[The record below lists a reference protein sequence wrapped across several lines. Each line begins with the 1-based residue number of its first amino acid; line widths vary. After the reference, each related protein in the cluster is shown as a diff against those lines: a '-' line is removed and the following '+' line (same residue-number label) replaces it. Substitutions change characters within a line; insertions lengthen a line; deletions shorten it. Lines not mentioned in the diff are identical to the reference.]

1 VQSKLSSMACDASI
15 PGPSQREADY
25 NMWHMY
31 ERYWQP
37 FGKLLTDMEKEGML
51 VNRCA
56 AVVLCL
62 VCRSPETAFLRQVAS
77 SRLQI
82 GFILYDIKALAIQA
96 MTPEPSPFRRVGS
109 ISLLPSSGRWRTRS
123 RR

>member
-1 VQSKLSSMACDASI
+1 MQSKLSSMACDASI
-15 PGPSQREADY
+15 PGPSQRKADY

-56 AVVLCL
+56 AVVSCSVCVCHGPHSCVSLHLPLC
-62 VCRSPETAFLRQVAS
+62 VMGSSCRTPRHW
-77 SRLQI
+77 
-82 GFILYDIKALAIQA
+82 LYK
-96 MTPEPSPFRRVGS
+96 P
-109 ISLLPSSGRWRTRS
+109 
-123 RR
+123 